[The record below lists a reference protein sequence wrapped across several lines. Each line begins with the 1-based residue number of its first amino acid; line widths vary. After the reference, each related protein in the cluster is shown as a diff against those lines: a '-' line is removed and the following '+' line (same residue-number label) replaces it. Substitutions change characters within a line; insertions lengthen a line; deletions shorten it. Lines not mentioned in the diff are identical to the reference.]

1 MIGRTSKLV
10 AFAFAVAL
18 VPSFLSAQTAAD
30 AVKNSA
36 TSALGAAKEAAA
48 NASGLQSVLAG
59 GDFKTLSEALNKADL
74 LPMLTDG
81 KAYTIF
87 APTDAAFKKL
97 PEAELKELLS
107 NPAELKKVLQNH
119 VVVGKVSAADATAMA
134 GKNAKTAANTEVP
147 VTVVDG
153 KVKFGGATVTK
164 ADVPAGPSVVHV
176 IDTVVLP
183 APATAAKEE
192 KKAMMEKKTDH
203 HMADEKKADMK
214 GEKADK
220 KEAK

>member
-1 MIGRTSKLV
+1 
-10 AFAFAVAL
+10 
-18 VPSFLSAQTAAD
+18 
-30 AVKNSA
+30 
-36 TSALGAAKEAAA
+36 
-48 NASGLQSVLAG
+48 
-59 GDFKTLSEALNKADL
+59 
-74 LPMLTDG
+74 
-81 KAYTIF
+81 
-87 APTDAAFKKL
+87 
-97 PEAELKELLS
+97 
-107 NPAELKKVLQNH
+107 
-119 VVVGKVSAADATAMA
+119 
-134 GKNAKTAANTEVP
+134 
-147 VTVVDG
+147 
-153 KVKFGGATVTK
+153 VKFGGATVTK